1 VTLVASLRHHEQS
14 DFRGARRTNYH
25 LRVSDEATVPRQEFA
40 RSRVGTVPMLTVIGH
55 PDPERV
61 PSQLRLVGTVALS
74 RTSPNFT
81 QLSDGHPRPLGDRY
95 LSRSPIAVKPEGD
108 SVWLFPNEKIDVEA
122 DGRALSE
129 PTRFDREELERGVV
143 LLLSGRVVLL
153 LHLGS
158 ERPPQIGREL
168 GLIGCSSALARVRD
182 DIRMVGDLPV
192 PVLIRGESGTGKELI
207 AGAIHRESPR
217 ANRHYEALNMA
228 TLSPALAASELFG
241 HVRGAFTGADRNH
254 DGCFVRADG
263 GTLFLDEI
271 GETPIDTQAQLLR
284 VLETR
289 DVRPV
294 GGSITRRVDVRV
306 IAATDADLES
316 AVRQGGFREAL
327 LQRLAGFR
335 IVVPPLRERRV
346 DIGPLLYH
354 FVRAELESL
363 GKPELLQPV
372 DADQPWISAATV
384 ARLAR
389 YHWPGNVRELRNVIR
404 QLVIAGRFQSEVS
417 LGTDLEAL
425 LRPLD
430 SATTHAISQQAVELQ
445 AQETL
450 EPGPHNNAARYRA
463 PGEVD
468 EDELLRTLRA
478 HGYRLAPTAKALNLS
493 RTSLYALVEQSS
505 RIRKAA
511 DLDSDEINDA
521 LAKADGK
528 LTEAA
533 MTLEVS
539 AHALKLRMR
548 ALGLSD

>member
-1 VTLVASLRHHEQS
+1 
-14 DFRGARRTNYH
+14 
-25 LRVSDEATVPRQEFA
+25 
-40 RSRVGTVPMLTVIGH
+40 
-55 PDPERV
+55 
-61 PSQLRLVGTVALS
+61 
-74 RTSPNFT
+74 
-81 QLSDGHPRPLGDRY
+81 
-95 LSRSPIAVKPEGD
+95 
-108 SVWLFPNEKIDVEA
+108 
-122 DGRALSE
+122 
-129 PTRFDREELERGVV
+129 
-143 LLLSGRVVLL
+143 
-153 LHLGS
+153 
-158 ERPPQIGREL
+158 
-168 GLIGCSSALARVRD
+168 
-182 DIRMVGDLPV
+182 MVGDLPV

-207 AGAIHRESPR
+207 ARAIHRESPR

-254 DGCFVRADG
+254 DGCFVRADS

-294 GGSITRRVDVRV
+294 GGSTTKHVDVRV

-335 IVVPPLRERRV
+335 ILVPPLRERRV
-346 DIGPLLYH
+346 DIGPLIYQ
-354 FVRAELESL
+354 FVRTELEAL
-363 GKPELLQPV
+363 GMLELLRPA
-372 DADQPWISAATV
+372 DAEQPWVSAATV

-389 YHWPGNVRELRNVIR
+389 YHWPGNVRELRNVVR
-404 QLVIAGRFQSEVS
+404 QLVIAGRHQSEMS
-417 LGTDLEAL
+417 FGSDLEAL

-430 SATTHAISQQAVELQ
+430 SASARATQQNVDLQ

-450 EPGPHNNAARYRA
+450 DPSNSGSGTRYRA

-468 EDELLRTLRA
+468 EDELIATLRA
-478 HGYRLAPTAKALNLS
+478 QGYRLAPTAKALNLS

-511 DLDSDEINDA
+511 DLGRDEIKAA
-521 LAKADGK
+521 LEKTGGK

-533 MTLEVS
+533 TALEVS

-548 ALGLSD
+548 TLGLSD